1 MVQIK
6 CRYIQEI
13 IACFRKKNHVGRPC
27 SPPTPPP
34 GAMGGR
40 QAARGHALRRKPDPM
55 QQLPAGY
62 PSRVH

>member
-1 MVQIK
+1 M
-6 CRYIQEI
+6 
-13 IACFRKKNHVGRPC
+13 H
-27 SPPTPPP
+27 PPTPPP

-62 PSRVH
+62 PSREGSLTIKFSFGKAH